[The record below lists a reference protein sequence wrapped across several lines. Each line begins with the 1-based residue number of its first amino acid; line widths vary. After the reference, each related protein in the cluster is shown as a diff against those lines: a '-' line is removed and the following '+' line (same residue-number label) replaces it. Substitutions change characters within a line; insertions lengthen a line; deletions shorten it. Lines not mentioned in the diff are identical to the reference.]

1 MLKIAG
7 MVSDSITD
15 GPGLRTAIFFQGC
28 DKDCEG
34 CHNPEARKMDG
45 GSEISAEEILETIR
59 GNILTS
65 GVTFTGGEPLLQA
78 TEIIPLAKKIR
89 ELNLDIALYTGDT
102 VEKIFAGGGD
112 KLELLRHVDTIIDGP
127 FLIKERS
134 LALPFRGS
142 TNQRIL
148 DAKKTMAEGRAV
160 IDTSEKWNPA

>member
-7 MVSDSITD
+7 IVSDSITD
-15 GPGLRTAIFFQGC
+15 GPGLRIAIFFQGC

-45 GSEISAEEILETIR
+45 GFEISAEEILAAIKE
-59 GNILTS
+59 NILTS

-78 TEIIPLAKKIR
+78 AEIIPLAKKIR
-89 ELNLDIALYTGDT
+89 ELNLDIALYTGDN

-127 FLIKERS
+127 FLIKKRS

-148 DAKKTMAEGRAV
+148 DAKRTIAEGQAV
-160 IDTSEKWNPA
+160 IDISQKWNPA